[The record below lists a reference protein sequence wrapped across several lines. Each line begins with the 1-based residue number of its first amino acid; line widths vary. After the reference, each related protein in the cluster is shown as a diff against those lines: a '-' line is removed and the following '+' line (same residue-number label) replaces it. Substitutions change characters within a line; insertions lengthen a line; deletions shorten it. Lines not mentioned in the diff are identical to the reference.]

1 MQNMESRAKT
11 KDIINSKL
19 SQLMEICG
27 VRLND
32 IENIRYSGTS
42 VFETQKHKFEA
53 GENNTMELLRST
65 SDNSDRYD
73 FDINNGNITG
83 GLTLDCSNDKTKFRI
98 YLSNRVY
105 EPGEPKDENGIG
117 YGYVIELVDANTIRI
132 TVSSETKMTTPT
144 ILDEPSQYGR
154 YEHHM
159 YCERLEGGLSLD
171 NMDKNL
177 DVIIDKVR
185 HFINNSKET
194 YEDAKSKSALENL
207 NSVTTRHIL
216 DGFTNA
222 YGISTLNNIRLIN
235 IVGNYFVY
243 SCECKD
249 LDGNSSGYGVIEINT
264 SDRSNTNFRFIGSIN
279 GQDFNVGATY
289 DIDSKDDEPNTY
301 SFILDKK
308 ISDRFSIQLV
318 VYVGVSEAPIY
329 EINRYFD
336 SYGNGSYKYNKR
348 GFLDD
353 TLDIILQFHNQPYE
367 LFKKIIKE
375 DKAGKIAVKKAV

>member
-1 MQNMESRAKT
+1 MKDFHIHLKKGVTDYDVMKQYIDRCIELGIDEVIFLDHGNRTSPNHKPVLNNKKIIKEFLKLRARSEYKNIT
-11 KDIINSKL
+11 IHSGIETDYFPDKEKQDNEIELMNSGFDYVVSSVHGVKYLNLDDTGYYKAMLDTVKKYPLNILAHLKLYDDYKEHDKIIN
-19 SQLMEICG
+19 Q
-27 VRLND
+27 
-32 IENIRYSGTS
+32 
-42 VFETQKHKFEA
+42 
-53 GENNTMELLRST
+53 
-65 SDNSDRYD
+65 
-73 FDINNGNITG
+73 
-83 GLTLDCSNDKTKFRI
+83 
-98 YLSNRVY
+98 
-105 EPGEPKDENGIG
+105 
-117 YGYVIELVDANTIRI
+117 
-132 TVSSETKMTTPT
+132 
-144 ILDEPSQYGR
+144 IL
-154 YEHHM
+154 
-159 YCERLEGGLSLD
+159 
-171 NMDKNL
+171 K
-177 DVIIDKVR
+177 
-185 HFINNSKET
+185 
-194 YEDAKSKSALENL
+194 
-207 NSVTTRHIL
+207 
-216 DGFTNA
+216 
-222 YGISTLNNIRLIN
+222 
-235 IVGNYFVY
+235 
-243 SCECKD
+243 ECKKK
-249 LDGNSSGYGVIEINT
+249 NVMMEINT